1 MGTAP
6 NSKNRVIIIDDNPA
20 IHEDFRKILVTNDSD
35 KELREAEAAFLGKAF
50 VEEADDDLLIDLDSA
65 MQGDEGFCKVQEAV
79 QQKRPYALAFVD
91 MRMPPGWDGLT
102 TIEKLWEADPD
113 LQVVICS
120 AYSDNTWA
128 DIRRRLGRSDRLLIL
143 KKPFDNSEVLQM
155 TAALI
160 EKRRLKDLALTSC
173 FVAGKTLSET
183 QKQLSHAQSDSERML
198 IASESIMIKV
208 DSNGVIQRW
217 NPAATIAFGL
227 PKSQAIG
234 RQASKLNIQW
244 VNAELTW
251 QFFAPSS
258 MSRQPSIC
266 ISFRDKQGLER
277 EVRLTRYQEFNGEPM
292 DDLFISGAL
301 VTTNTMPENDSI
313 NLQQSSL
320 QA

>member
-1 MGTAP
+1 MASAP
-6 NSKNRVIIIDDNPA
+6 NPKNRVIIIDDNPA

-35 KELREAEAAFLGKAF
+35 KELREAEAAFLGKSF
-50 VEEADDDLLIDLDSA
+50 VEEADNSLSIDLDSA
-65 MQGDEGFCKVQEAV
+65 MQGEEGYRKVQDAV

-102 TIEKLWEADPD
+102 TIKKLWEADPD

-128 DIRRRLGRSDRLLIL
+128 DIRRQLGRSDRLLIL

-160 EKRRLKDLALTSC
+160 EKRRLKDIALNSC
-173 FVAGKTLSET
+173 FVAGKTLSDT
-183 QKQLSHAQSDSERML
+183 IKQLFNAQSDSERILM
-198 IASESIMIKV
+198 ASESIMIKV
-208 DSNGVIQRW
+208 DANGVIQRW

-227 PKSQAIG
+227 PKSKAIG
-234 RQASKLNIQW
+234 HQFNELNIEW
-244 VNAELTW
+244 VNAELTS

-258 MSRQPSIC
+258 INGEPSIRT
-266 ISFRDKQGLER
+266 SFRDKQGLER
-277 EVRLTRYQEFNGEPM
+277 EVRLTRYQEFNGELT
-292 DDLFISGAL
+292 DDLIISGAL
-301 VTTNTMPENDSI
+301 IIKNTNPENNSV
-313 NLQQSSL
+313 NLQQSS